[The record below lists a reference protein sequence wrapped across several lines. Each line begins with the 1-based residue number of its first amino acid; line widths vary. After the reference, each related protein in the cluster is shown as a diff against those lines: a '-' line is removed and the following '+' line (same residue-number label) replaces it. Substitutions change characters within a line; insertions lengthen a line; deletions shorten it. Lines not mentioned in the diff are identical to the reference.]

1 MVRADGGDP
10 AAVET
15 RTVGFTLGPALAAGK
30 VNAVIGAYW
39 NIELVEL
46 ERQGVPARAF
56 RLEENGVPDYDEL
69 VVVTSEEI
77 ARDRPELVEAFLRG
91 LRAGQDWAATDE
103 AGAVEHLVAA
113 NEDLDP
119 DVVKD
124 QLDMTAELLSPPDEP
139 TLNVNPAEWAAFAA
153 WMHDNGLLERAGQR
167 RAGRHRPLP
176 AGGAVVS
183 DDLLVIGAGPWGLA
197 TGWLA
202 ARRGARVTVLDDGR
216 PPAARVAAGMLGHLS
231 EAADDDEAL
240 DALLARAAEAWPSMA
255 DGLARAAGRD
265 PGFRRSGAVL
275 AASRPEHVAILRR
288 RLETISRRGR
298 PAEWLPA
305 SALRALEPGLGPDV
319 AGGADLPEEHQA
331 EPRALLAALRAACAS
346 AGARVVAGEERS
358 DTTVTAEAVHLL
370 LEEALHV
377 APGLGELE
385 LAEARAGL
393 RPTTP
398 DGLPAIGEDPESGM
412 VWAVGGH
419 RHGILLTPLAAEA
432 AVAAAAGEP
441 TPGWARSL
449 SPARFAGV
457 AVA

>member
-1 MVRADGGDP
+1 M
-10 AAVET
+10 
-15 RTVGFTLGPALAAGK
+15 
-30 VNAVIGAYW
+30 
-39 NIELVEL
+39 
-46 ERQGVPARAF
+46 
-56 RLEENGVPDYDEL
+56 
-69 VVVTSEEI
+69 
-77 ARDRPELVEAFLRG
+77 
-91 LRAGQDWAATDE
+91 
-103 AGAVEHLVAA
+103 
-113 NEDLDP
+113 
-119 DVVKD
+119 
-124 QLDMTAELLSPPDEP
+124 
-139 TLNVNPAEWAAFAA
+139 
-153 WMHDNGLLERAGQR
+153 
-167 RAGRHRPLP
+167 
-176 AGGAVVS
+176 S

-216 PPAARVAAGMLGHLS
+216 PPAARVAAGMLGQLS

-346 AGARVVAGEERS
+346 AGARVVAGRARSLLGGARVEGALLDDGSAARAQRVVLAAGWDAGALAGRVPVRPVKGQILRLRPAAGAPLPIARTVRTPSVYLAPRDGEVVVGATSEERS

-441 TPGWARSL
+441 TPGWARNL
-449 SPARFAGV
+449 SPVRFAGV